1 MFRTP
6 SYFTLDQQDKPHCF
20 GRFPQSEQQQRKLR
34 ASESFCFLPGS
45 SKTRGKILKA
55 AISIYELSQ
64 LCRSGQKPEIIDV
77 RSETE
82 FAAAHI
88 PGAKCIPLEQL
99 PVRHADLGEGDL
111 VLVCEAG
118 MRASLAQKSLSKR
131 RGRVLVLDG
140 GTRAW
145 REAGL
150 PVTHALRTSRSL
162 ERQVRLGA
170 GVLILIG
177 IVLTLLVGKAWILM
191 PALIGT
197 GLTFAGATD
206 ICMMGRLLARMPWN
220 QLRNSDV
227 QPACNC

>member
-1 MFRTP
+1 M
-6 SYFTLDQQDKPHCF
+6 
-20 GRFPQSEQQQRKLR
+20 
-34 ASESFCFLPGS
+34 
-45 SKTRGKILKA
+45 KA

-64 LCRSGQKPEIIDV
+64 LWRSGRKPDIIDV

-131 RGRVLVLDG
+131 RGGVLVLDG

-150 PVTHALRTSRSL
+150 PVTNALRTSWSL

-170 GVLILIG
+170 GVAILIG
-177 IVLTLLVGKAWILM
+177 IVLALLVGKAWILM
-191 PALIGT
+191 PAFIGT
-197 GLTFAGATD
+197 GLAFAGATD

-220 QLRNSDV
+220 QLSNSDI

>member
-1 MFRTP
+1 MRI
-6 SYFTLDQQDKPHCF
+6 L
-20 GRFPQSEQQQRKLR
+20 L
-34 ASESFCFLPGS
+34 FLAGLFLNERNNRL
-45 SKTRGKILKA
+45 TATINVR
-55 AISIYELSQ
+55 ELSQ
-64 LCRSGQKPEIIDV
+64 LCRSRKKPEIVDV

-88 PGAKCIPLEQL
+88 PGAKCIPLQQL
-99 PVRHADLGEGDL
+99 PHRHADLGDGDL

-118 MRASLAQKSLSKR
+118 TRAGIAQKSLSHR
-131 RGRVLVLDG
+131 SGRVLVLDG

-150 PVTHALRTSRSL
+150 PLIALRGTHWSL

-170 GVLILIG
+170 GVMILIG
-177 IVLTLLVGKAWILM
+177 IALALLVSEAWIL
-191 PALIGT
+191 PLFVGA

-206 ICMMGRLLARMPWN
+206 ICMLGRLLARMPWN

-227 QPACNC
+227 QRVCSL

>member
-1 MFRTP
+1 LTATINVNDLALLCL
-6 SYFTLDQQDKPHCF
+6 S
-20 GRFPQSEQQQRKLR
+20 
-34 ASESFCFLPGS
+34 
-45 SKTRGKILKA
+45 GK
-55 AISIYELSQ
+55 
-64 LCRSGQKPEIIDV
+64 KPEIVDV

-88 PGAKCIPLEQL
+88 PGAKCIPLPQL
-99 PVRHADLGEGDL
+99 PQRHGDLGDGDL

-118 MRASLAQKSLSKR
+118 TRAAIAQKTLSR
-131 RGRVLVLDG
+131 REGTVYVLEG

-150 PVTHALRTSRSL
+150 PLISLRGTQWSL

-170 GVLILIG
+170 GVLILTG
-177 IVLTLLVGKAWILM
+177 MALAWLVSEVWLLLPLFVGA
-191 PALIGT
+191 

-220 QLRNSDV
+220 QFKSSDV
-227 QPACNC
+227 QRACSL

>member
-1 MFRTP
+1 VRILLSLTG
-6 SYFTLDQQDKPHCF
+6 L
-20 GRFPQSEQQQRKLR
+20 
-34 ASESFCFLPGS
+34 FLNERNDLL
-45 SKTRGKILKA
+45 TATINVR
-55 AISIYELSQ
+55 ELSR
-64 LCRSGQKPEIIDV
+64 LCHSGEKPEIVDV

-99 PVRHADLGEGDL
+99 PHRHADLGDGDL

-118 MRASLAQKSLSKR
+118 TRAGIAQKSLDQRS
-131 RGRVLVLDG
+131 GRVLVLDG

-150 PVTHALRTSRSL
+150 PLIALLGTHWSL

-170 GVLILIG
+170 GVMILFG
-177 IVLTLLVGKAWILM
+177 IALALLVSEVWILV
-191 PALIGT
+191 PAFVGA

-220 QLRNSDV
+220 QLRKNEVERTCSL
-227 QPACNC
+227 

>member
-1 MFRTP
+1 MTATINVR
-6 SYFTLDQQDKPHCF
+6 
-20 GRFPQSEQQQRKLR
+20 
-34 ASESFCFLPGS
+34 
-45 SKTRGKILKA
+45 
-55 AISIYELSQ
+55 ELSE
-64 LCRSGQKPEIIDV
+64 LSHSGEKPEIVEV

-88 PGAKCIPLEQL
+88 PGAKCIPLQQL
-99 PVRHADLGEGDL
+99 PHRHADLGDGDL

-118 MRASLAQKSLSKR
+118 ARASIAQKSLSQR
-131 RGRVLVLDG
+131 SGTVFVLDG

-150 PVTHALRTSRSL
+150 PLIALRGTQWSL

-170 GVLILIG
+170 GLMILIG
-177 IVLTLLVGKAWILM
+177 IALALLISETWVLLRLFVGA
-191 PALIGT
+191 

-220 QLRNSDV
+220 QFRNSDV
-227 QPACNC
+227 QRACSL